1 MSDLEAHSN
10 VDNPYGFEVGSMV
23 EVPMAQE
30 RPRYG
35 VIRWIGTLSAVKG
48 KLVAGLELVR
58 TTVLC
63 FIAVMTLNE
72 SLFVI
77 DHCSLRLGFKM
88 TCLNYLSRY
97 MWPLVFVNCHSESVV
112 VKVAFATDGNNFWLS
127 LSVKQRQIPC
137 SGSHLCTRIWVCAM
151 IGLLKMPL
159 SIANQDEGKFEVH
172 FQYFIHSIGGP
183 EQGYQLCFT
192 DITNQC

>member
-10 VDNPYGFEVGSMV
+10 IDNPYGFEVGSVV

-35 VIRWIGTLSAVKG
+35 LIRWIGTLSAVKG

-88 TCLNYLSRY
+88 TCLICQDTCDC
-97 MWPLVFVNCHSESVV
+97 WFFVNCRSESVV
-112 VKVAFATDGNNFWLS
+112 VKVACATDGNNFWLR
-127 LSVKQRQIPC
+127 LSAKQRQIPC
-137 SGSHLCTRIWVCAM
+137 SGPHMCTRI
-151 IGLLKMPL
+151 
-159 SIANQDEGKFEVH
+159 
-172 FQYFIHSIGGP
+172 
-183 EQGYQLCFT
+183 
-192 DITNQC
+192 